1 MKTIKIISLLFA
13 MAFML
18 QLQAQKTYVTTM
30 KFTFSGGSEFG
41 APIGNDC
48 GNMDVTK
55 TVNSIDGIMQLDVNK
70 VCHTYSFLQHW
81 MGGTYAQSI
90 VFNQRYIE
98 MRIKST
104 AVHKTGCSVG
114 FQVSGGNPETT
125 PIPACNYSINE
136 PDTWEIKF
144 FRLGGDADTIFKEID
159 YFFENGTY
167 YIDYVLLGDAAAPVA
182 PTIDQV
188 PDQHVIDNSGV
199 HSVILTNI
207 LIPNRDV
214 TDGLVV
220 SASTSKNGIIRII
233 DLTQEYALNPSEPLK
248 YNLKY
253 EPVPGMSG
261 LLDSIYVK
269 VKDTIRG
276 TQTVMGFE
284 VSMLM
289 CVNLDCGSLAEISS
303 RVQVYPSV
311 ADNII
316 TADFSE
322 AFTGAITISDIE
334 GRQIILKKIY
344 SEGSTT
350 FDISALS
357 PGMYFVRISDPSG
370 SVTRKI
376 LKK

>member
-1 MKTIKIISLLFA
+1 MCI
-13 MAFML
+13 
-18 QLQAQKTYVTTM
+18 
-30 KFTFSGGSEFG
+30 
-41 APIGNDC
+41 
-48 GNMDVTK
+48 
-55 TVNSIDGIMQLDVNK
+55 
-70 VCHTYSFLQHW
+70 
-81 MGGTYAQSI
+81 
-90 VFNQRYIE
+90 
-98 MRIKST
+98 
-104 AVHKTGCSVG
+104 
-114 FQVSGGNPETT
+114 
-125 PIPACNYSINE
+125 
-136 PDTWEIKF
+136 
-144 FRLGGDADTIFKEID
+144 
-159 YFFENGTY
+159 
-167 YIDYVLLGDAAAPVA
+167 
-182 PTIDQV
+182 
-188 PDQHVIDNSGV
+188 
-199 HSVILTNI
+199 
-207 LIPNRDV
+207 RD
-214 TDGLVV
+214 
-220 SASTSKNGIIRII
+220 R
-233 DLTQEYALNPSEPLK
+233 
-248 YNLKY
+248 Y